1 VPTYSIEGVI
11 PVVHPQSFVHPTA
24 VLIGDVVVGARCYV
38 GPFASLRGDFG
49 SISLQAGSNI
59 QDNCTL
65 HCFPGKNVTVEEDGH
80 VGHGAILHGCHIGR
94 AVLVGMNSVVMD
106 GCVIGETSFVGAGS
120 TVRADTRVPAGYLV
134 AGNPATIRRPLT
146 DQEIEWKANGTTVYQ
161 ELAKRCL
168 DSLQQEEP
176 LSELDEQ
183 RPRLLISAD
192 RAIPL
197 RDFRNT

>member
-146 DQEIEWKANGTTVYQ
+146 DQEIEWKANGTIVYQ

-168 DSLQQEEP
+168 DSLQQVEP

-183 RPRLLISAD
+183 RPRLMISAD